1 MTNSMLQAF
10 IVSIVVIATIVSS
23 GCVGGGG
30 NAQTFDTNFGQIQI
44 KAPETLERTLGSI
57 SGQGMLSGLTVLS
70 LGKKGTG
77 MPLLIITLTENN
89 ELMNFKNSVSTAQMM
104 MQNGRYLTT
113 NDNHEMYWASTQ
125 LGSFKQYEG
134 FIDYGSDKG
143 LFVDIKGLSETVDPS
158 TGKSFPGFSESECLD
173 IFKSFT
179 FVKNSGSTAKTS
191 VSNTPSSEPVSTKP
205 ESIVLGPYA
214 MSFNL
219 GNVGAYSI
227 NIEQPEEKENG
238 TSYSATIKGSAPF
251 LVYMGVMEYH
261 TYPKLAD
268 IEEKVR
274 NGLEGEASQK
284 ILGSNA
290 GECGKA
296 VLDARTIDGKPGTLG
311 SVTCSNGAYG
321 MIFYPLDYFSENNT
335 MASMVAVVMAFPG
348 DEGTS
353 RDEAVSSLIN
363 TIHVEKRE
371 SSSAPSEISAI
382 PSTGPSSGINNQA
395 ESSFTKTQPTA
406 HFILPSNGNE
416 TGAFHMVVIGDSVA
430 WGNGLLNES
439 KYSYLVGDWLQKK
452 LNRPVDVTIYAHS
465 GATISGESGK
475 SIDPNLNSGTPTL
488 MDQAKSIS
496 DKDKVD
502 LVLVSGGINDVGIS
516 NILDANTP
524 SGTINSLSASIKDPM
539 ANLLT
544 YLLDE
549 TDAKILVTGYYPLI
563 TEDSKVKLQDRAV
576 AAILATQSQKTI
588 SQSENVIL
596 TAIADPTS
604 AQVDAAWY
612 LLEGTFNNAI
622 NIVTQDANL
631 RTNSDTFYSTSA
643 NGLEAAVNTAD
654 RGQNRIKFIDPL
666 FERKNSYRAS
676 DSFLWEL
683 NKDLTTNDDQYKKRV
698 ELTKNMDLK
707 TRAENNVNAIG
718 HPNRDG
724 AAKYANTIESFI
736 ENSKWLDFLQ
746 NNAAAIPRSSTYT
759 STPSANTKTAY
770 TRDGINFVTKARI
783 EQNVQLKLAKA
794 DEYKEVQVP
803 LDTVVVDANT

>member
-1 MTNSMLQAF
+1 MTNSMLQAL
-10 IVSIVVIATIVSS
+10 IVSMVVIAAIVSS

-30 NAQTFDTNFGQIQI
+30 SAQTFDTNFGQIQI

-77 MPLLIITLTENN
+77 MPLLVITLTENN

-143 LFVDIKGLSETVDPS
+143 LYVDIKGLSETVDPS

-173 IFKSFT
+173 IFKSFI

-214 MSFNL
+214 VSFDL

-227 NIEQPEEKENG
+227 NVEQPEEKENT
-238 TSYSATIKGSAPF
+238 TSYIAKIEGKGSAPF
-251 LVYMGVMEYH
+251 LIGMEIVEYH
-261 TYPKLAD
+261 ENSKLLSD
-268 IEEKVR
+268 LEEKVR
-274 NGLEGEASQK
+274 KGLVSNPSNSSGKCGEPT
-284 ILGSNA
+284 L
-290 GECGKA
+290 
-296 VLDARTIDGKPGTLG
+296 VARTIDGKPGTLG
-311 SVTCSNGAYG
+311 SITCTDSMYDV
-321 MIFYPLDYFSENNT
+321 IYYPLDYFPENNT
-335 MASMVAVVMAFPG
+335 ATSAVVIGSFFPRN
-348 DEGTS
+348 EATS
-353 RDEAVSSLIN
+353 RDEATSSLVK
-363 TIHVEKRE
+363 TIHVEKRG
-371 SSSAPSEISAI
+371 SSNVPSEISAI

-430 WGNGLLNES
+430 WGNGLQNES

-465 GATISGESGK
+465 EATISGESGK
-475 SIDPNLNSGTPTL
+475 SINPNLNSETPTL
-488 MDQAKSIS
+488 MDQARSIS
-496 DKDKVD
+496 NKDKVD
-502 LVLVSGGINDVGIS
+502 LILASGGINDVGLG

-524 SGTINSLSASIKDPM
+524 SETIRSLSESIKDPM
-539 ANLLT
+539 TNLLT

-549 TDAKILVTGYYPLI
+549 TEAKILVTGYYPLI
-563 TEDSKVKLQDRAV
+563 TEDSKVKLQDRGV
-576 AAILATQSQKTI
+576 ANLLGLTSKKTI
-588 SQSENVIL
+588 SQAENVLI
-596 TAIADPTS
+596 TAMSDPTT
-604 AQVDAAWY
+604 ANIDAAEY
-612 LLEGTFNNAI
+612 LLEGSFKN
-622 NIVTQDANL
+622 VFEQDSNL
-631 RTNSDTFYSTSA
+631 RANSDTFYATSSNA
-643 NGLEAAVNTAD
+643 LDSAVKTAD

-666 FERKNSYRAS
+666 FERKNSYQAS
-676 DSFLWEL
+676 DSFLWHLDFSIE
-683 NKDLTTNDDQYKKRV
+683 KGFTTNDDQYSYRV
-698 ELTKNMDLK
+698 ELTKDMGPLDKAQNII
-707 TRAENNVNAIG
+707 NAMG

-724 AAKYANTIESFI
+724 AAKYAQTIETFI
-736 ENSKWLDFLQ
+736 ENSKWLDLLQ
-746 NNAAAIPRSSTYT
+746 NNAAAISGSST
-759 STPSANTKTAY
+759 NTKTAY
-770 TRDGINFVTKARI
+770 TRDGIHFVTEARI
-783 EQNVQLKLAKA
+783 EQNVQLGMAKA
-794 DEYKEVQVP
+794 DEYREVQVP
-803 LDTVVVDANT
+803 QDTVIVDANAPT